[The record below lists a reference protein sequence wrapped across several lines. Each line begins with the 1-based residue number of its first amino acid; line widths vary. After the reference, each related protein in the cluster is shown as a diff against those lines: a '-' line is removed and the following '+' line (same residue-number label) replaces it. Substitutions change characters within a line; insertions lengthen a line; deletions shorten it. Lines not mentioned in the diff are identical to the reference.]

1 MSSDTL
7 NVIQTVTTPYS
18 LSPPSRDIISSSTA
32 LPEQGYIP
40 HNPSPSPCVVP
51 VSTKRTLPQVA
62 LPPAKRASQVVE
74 PPVPVELGELI
85 QRDVELLSQLGWQKF
100 VKQRRGDGDIASL
113 NNINHPARR
122 LLLNYKHR
130 GAPVKFSTAPWTP
143 KCINQAIKR
152 GPHRSCIEYTDFLA
166 EEFVDMIQKGQW
178 VILPASVAKQLNNLR
193 ISPPG
198 VVPQR
203 GRRPRWICDYTWS
216 NVNQETIPLAAME
229 AMQFGHAL
237 ERILREILLA
247 NVNHGHV
254 YLNKTDLSD
263 GFYRVGLVPE
273 DIPKLGVIFPPIPG
287 QPEPLVALPLVLP
300 MGWKN
305 SPPIFSTATETI
317 ADITNQRL
325 SDYHYHPKLHHLDE
339 VAAEVILP
347 DKPASTTATVDISV
361 AVPVPSTRDPSLPTT
376 GSPLQYVDIFVDDFV
391 SLAQAPYL
399 RRVRRALL
407 HSIDDVIRPVSSTDS
422 PFRREPVS
430 LKKLRQGDC
439 SWDTIKLVLGWVI
452 DTERMTLHLP
462 PHRVE
467 RLWEILDSI
476 PPSQKRTSVKKWHQV
491 LGELRSMAIALPGAR
506 HMFGRL
512 QNALSL
518 QSKTRVCLKKGVH
531 QALDD
536 FRWLA
541 NNIESRPTRIAEL
554 VPVLPAAEGHHDA
567 SGDGAGGAW
576 FPGSSL
582 VPRVGWQAETPV
594 VWQLEWPQFI
604 RDKLVSSD
612 NPTGTITN
620 SDLELAGG
628 LLHLDCLAQTFD
640 TRERTIVSKGDNLNT
655 TFWERK
661 GSTTTDSAPAYLLRM
676 FGIHQRFHRYVPRF
690 DYLPGKSNPLA
701 DALSRS
707 FDLPMPQLISQLS
720 HLLPQN
726 VGCQVWTPPSALVS
740 AIISALLRKQ
750 SPRESLL
757 VAPAQPSSTINSGSV
772 SQMSWASTPF
782 SKPSRTKYLSYKS
795 SDNEFVKE
803 NLLSTRIPS
812 GLDRLK
818 ITYGQLRRRSL
829 QWGPTTRASTLLEKR
844 TSASH
849 A

>member
-1 MSSDTL
+1 MSS
-7 NVIQTVTTPYS
+7 
-18 LSPPSRDIISSSTA
+18 
-32 LPEQGYIP
+32 
-40 HNPSPSPCVVP
+40 
-51 VSTKRTLPQVA
+51 KRTLPQVA

-85 QRDVELLSQLGWQKF
+85 QRDVELLSQVGWQTF
-100 VKQRRGDGDIASL
+100 VKQRRSDGDIASL

-143 KCINQAIKR
+143 QRINQAIKR

-178 VILPASVAKQLNNLR
+178 VILPASVAKQLSNLR

-216 NVNQETIPLAAME
+216 NVNQDTIPLAAME

-247 NVNHGHV
+247 NVNHGFV

-325 SDYHYHPKLHHLDE
+325 SNPLYHPHLHHLDE
-339 VAAEVILP
+339 MAADVILP
-347 DKPASTTATVDISV
+347 DRPASPTSPVDTGI
-361 AVPVPSTRDPSLPTT
+361 AVPVPSTRDPCLPTT

-399 RRVRRALL
+399 RRVRRSLL
-407 HSIDDVIRPVSSTDS
+407 HAIDDVIRPVSSIDS

-462 PHRVE
+462 QHRVDRYCGRSWTVSLLLRNVQASKNGTKSSE
-467 RLWEILDSI
+467 NSDQWLLHYRAPAICLAAYKMHSRYN
-476 PPSQKRTSVKKWHQV
+476 PK
-491 LGELRSMAIALPGAR
+491 LGCALRKV
-506 HMFGRL
+506 F
-512 QNALSL
+512 
-518 QSKTRVCLKKGVH
+518 TRPLT
-531 QALDD
+531 
-536 FRWLA
+536 
-541 NNIESRPTRIAEL
+541 IS
-554 VPVLPAAEGHHDA
+554 
-567 SGDGAGGAW
+567 DGLLITL
-576 FPGSSL
+576 SL
-582 VPRVGWQAETPV
+582 VPHALLNSFP
-594 VWQLEWPQFI
+594 
-604 RDKLVSSD
+604 SS
-612 NPTGTITN
+612 
-620 SDLELAGG
+620 
-628 LLHLDCLAQTFD
+628 
-640 TRERTIVSKGDNLNT
+640 
-655 TFWERK
+655 
-661 GSTTTDSAPAYLLRM
+661 
-676 FGIHQRFHRYVPRF
+676 
-690 DYLPGKSNPLA
+690 
-701 DALSRS
+701 
-707 FDLPMPQLISQLS
+707 
-720 HLLPQN
+720 LLPK
-726 VGCQVWTPPSALVS
+726 VIMMPPVKVRVAL
-740 AIISALLRKQ
+740 
-750 SPRESLL
+750 
-757 VAPAQPSSTINSGSV
+757 GSRV
-772 SQMSWASTPF
+772 P
-782 SKPSRTKYLSYKS
+782 P
-795 SDNEFVKE
+795 
-803 NLLSTRIPS
+803 
-812 GLDRLK
+812 
-818 ITYGQLRRRSL
+818 
-829 QWGPTTRASTLLEKR
+829 
-844 TSASH
+844 
-849 A
+849 